1 MDERAAEVLKRA
13 AERLFGPTFLDK
25 ILIIIDAPALA
36 AWAAGLALV
45 TEIVYRWAAGIPLN
59 GPGHYL
65 FNDLLPAFITSTL
78 AFYLVVFWILTAVV
92 GVIYVIRHAGR
103 KTEKRAGPLVFLSG
117 HLLSFIFVLLVYRDV
132 VFRVPPAF
140 FDKFLPFF
148 IIAFIAAFLGLG
160 YFLTRLLRKV
170 RYVFI
175 TLSKPI
181 WTRIPLYVVAL
192 FIIGSLPG
200 LWGARTQPWLPL
212 MGGGETN
219 VILITVGSVRADMLS
234 PYGGPVYMP
243 NLDRL
248 AEDGVT
254 FKNAYSTAPW
264 VGPALASVH
273 TGRYP
278 LRLGYN
284 EANMNLSG
292 EDKTIAESLLKRG
305 FYTKAFVGGPECHAS
320 YGFARGFASYVHW
333 NRDAFLGIFY
343 PTLLHDIIYRLPFYY
358 DDSRGRGNAEV
369 AAAAADWL
377 RKYGGRRFF
386 LWVHLPGPELPYG
399 LDASEL
405 PGSPDDWRYEDS
417 ARAFLESLTEDEKK
431 AIRPRLE
438 KAYGSELREVDNALG
453 KVLDAVTGTGLETDT
468 VVVFAG
474 VSGEALGEE
483 GRFGHAR
490 DVYDENVRVPLLVRL
505 PDGSRAGEVNYR
517 PISLVDIAPTL
528 VEIATGEAFASS
540 GFMII
545 NGDVGHTLENRA
557 VYSETAGKPEK
568 YARRGGENVF
578 VYDMEKSGGEL
589 YNERLSDGE
598 TEPTDRPES
607 IESLKRQLL
616 NWREM
621 QITRRAGE
629 KPPADTSRVTRLRD
643 IGYLR

>member
-568 YARRGGENVF
+568 YARRDGEIVF
-578 VYDMEKSGGEL
+578 VYDMEKGGGEL

>member
-1 MDERAAEVLKRA
+1 MDERAADVLKRA

-25 ILIIIDAPALA
+25 ALIIIDGPALA
-36 AWAAGLALV
+36 AWAAGLMLIA
-45 TEIVYRWAAGIPLN
+45 EIVYRWAAGIPLN

-78 AFYLVVFWILTAVV
+78 AFYLVVFWILTAFL

-103 KTEKRAGPLVFLSG
+103 KAEKRTGPLVFLSG
-117 HLLSFIFVLLVYRDV
+117 HLLSFVFVLLICRDV

-140 FDKFLPFF
+140 FDKFLPLFVV
-148 IIAFIAAFLGLG
+148 AFIAAFLGLG
-160 YFLTRLLRKV
+160 YLLTHLLRRV

-181 WTRIPLYVVAL
+181 WTRIPFYAVAL

-200 LWGARTQPWLPL
+200 LWAARAQPWLPL

-219 VILITVGSVRADMLS
+219 IILITTGSLRADMLS
-234 PYGGPVYMP
+234 LYGGHVDMP

-248 AEDGVT
+248 AENGVT
-254 FKNAYSTAPW
+254 FENAYSTAPW
-264 VGPALASVH
+264 VGPALASIH

-278 LRLGYN
+278 LRLGYD

-292 EDKTIAESLLKRG
+292 ENPTIAEYLLKRG

-369 AAAAADWL
+369 AAAAGDWL
-377 RKYGGRRFF
+377 RKNGGRRFL

-399 LDASEL
+399 LDMSEL
-405 PGSPDDWRYEDS
+405 PGDPDDWCYEDT

-431 AIRPRLE
+431 AIRPRLG
-438 KAYGSELREVDNALG
+438 KAYRSELREVDNALG
-453 KVLDAVTGTGLETDT
+453 KILDAVTETGLETDT
-468 VVVFAG
+468 LIIFAG

-490 DVYDENVRVPLLVRL
+490 DVYDENVHVPLLVRL
-505 PDGSRAGEVNYR
+505 PDGSRAGEADYR
-517 PISLVDIAPTL
+517 LTTLVEIAPTL
-528 VEIATGEAFASS
+528 VEIVTGETFASS
-540 GFMII
+540 GRSII
-545 NGDVGHTLENRA
+545 DADNEQMFENRA

-568 YARRGGENVF
+568 YARRDGENVF
-578 VYDMEKSGGEL
+578 VYDMEKGGAKL
-589 YNERLSDGE
+589 YNERLSEGE
-598 TEPTDRPES
+598 TEPIDRPES
-607 IESLKRQLL
+607 IESLKRKLL

-629 KPPADTSRVTRLRD
+629 KPPADTSRVTRLQD

>member
-483 GRFGHAR
+483 SRFGHAR
-490 DVYDENVRVPLLVRL
+490 DVYDENVHVPLLVRL
-505 PDGSRAGEVNYR
+505 PDGSRAGEVDYR
-517 PISLVDIAPTL
+517 LTSLVDIAPTL
-528 VEIATGEAFASS
+528 VEIATGETFASS

-545 NGDVGHTLENRA
+545 DGDVGHTLENRA